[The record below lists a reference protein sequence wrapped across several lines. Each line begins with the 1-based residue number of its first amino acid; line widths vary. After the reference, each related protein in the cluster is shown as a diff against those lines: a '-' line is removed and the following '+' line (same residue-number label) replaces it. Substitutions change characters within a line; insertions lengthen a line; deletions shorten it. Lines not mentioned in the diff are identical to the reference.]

1 MAALALRAVD
11 PRGNGQSDIRGGEWF
26 DSGPVRLRT
35 VEMDRESIERSD
47 FPLVRRGY
55 DPAAVGAHLQAL
67 AAAVQ
72 ELTQRAAGVDA
83 EPSLGTAAATR
94 VQGILEAA
102 QATAGEIEREAQQDA
117 QRTREQAAGE
127 LERAR
132 AHVETLA
139 RAAAALLARVQS
151 LDGEVGTLARGLR
164 TEGASQP
171 GISHADAPLTD
182 VSQPAPAAENEPKVS
197 PLPVAVPLA
206 EERPEAVSPGS
217 GAAGEERETSPALA
231 PTAEKLPVAEAEPE
245 VVVPQRA
252 EDLEVVPQKNEDL
265 DGARLVALNM
275 ALSGEP
281 REQTDRY
288 LADSFQLSDR
298 AKLLDEVYAAIEG

>member
-1 MAALALRAVD
+1 MRS
-11 PRGNGQSDIRGGEWF
+11 GWF

-35 VEMDRESIERSD
+35 VEMDPESIERSD

-67 AAAVQ
+67 AAAAQ
-72 ELTQRAAGVDA
+72 ELTRRVASVDA

-102 QATAGEIEREAQQDA
+102 QATAGEIEREARRDA
-117 QRTREQAAGE
+117 QRTCEQAAGE

-132 AHVETLA
+132 AHVDTLA
-139 RAAAALLARVQS
+139 RAAAALLAQVRS
-151 LDGEVGTLARGLR
+151 LDGEVGALANSLR
-164 TEGASQP
+164 TEGASRP
-171 GISHADAPLTD
+171 GISEVDAPLKDT
-182 VSQPAPAAENEPKVS
+182 SQPAPAVESEPKVS
-197 PLPVAVPLA
+197 PPAAVPLA
-206 EERPEAVSPGS
+206 EERPEVALPGA
-217 GAAGEERETSPALA
+217 GAAGGAGGVGAAGAEHEARETSAALVPPA
-231 PTAEKLPVAEAEPE
+231 EQLPVAEAEPE
-245 VVVPQRA
+245 AVPPKA
-252 EDLEVVPQKNEDL
+252 EDLEDKEVSQKNEDL

-298 AKLLDEVYAAIEG
+298 AKLIDEVYAAIEG

>member
-1 MAALALRAVD
+1 MPTLVQL
-11 PRGNGQSDIRGGEWF
+11 
-26 DSGPVRLRT
+26 
-35 VEMDRESIERSD
+35 DRESIERSD

-67 AAAVQ
+67 AAAAQ
-72 ELTQRAAGVDA
+72 ELSQRAASVGA

-94 VQGILEAA
+94 VRGILEAA
-102 QATAGEIEREAQQDA
+102 QTTAAEIEREAQRDA
-117 QRTREQAAGE
+117 QRTREEAAGE

-139 RAAAALLARVQS
+139 RAAAALLTQVQS
-151 LDGEVGTLARGLR
+151 LDGEVSALARSLR
-164 TEGASQP
+164 AENASQGETSHG
-171 GISHADAPLTD
+171 GISHEDTP
-182 VSQPAPAAENEPKVS
+182 QPAPAAE
-197 PLPVAVPLA
+197 
-206 EERPEAVSPGS
+206 
-217 GAAGEERETSPALA
+217 EERETSPALVPA
-231 PTAEKLPVAEAEPE
+231 AEELSAAEEEPETSPALVPAAEELSAAEAEPE
-245 VVVPQRA
+245 AVPQRA
-252 EDLEVVPQKNEDL
+252 EDL

-298 AKLLDEVYAAIEG
+298 AKLLDEVYAAVGG

>member
-1 MAALALRAVD
+1 
-11 PRGNGQSDIRGGEWF
+11 
-26 DSGPVRLRT
+26 
-35 VEMDRESIERSD
+35 MDRESIERSD

-139 RAAAALLARVQS
+139 RAAAALLAQVRS
-151 LDGEVGTLARGLR
+151 LDEEVGALARSLR
-164 TEGASQP
+164 AEGASQP
-171 GISHADAPLTD
+171 GISHVDAPLKDT
-182 VSQPAPAAENEPKVS
+182 SQPAPAAESEPKVS
-197 PLPVAVPLA
+197 PPAAVPLA
-206 EERPEAVSPGS
+206 EERPEAALPGA
-217 GAAGEERETSPALA
+217 GAAGAEHEERETSPALVS
-231 PTAEKLPVAEAEPE
+231 PPEKLPVAEAEPE
-245 VVVPQRA
+245 VVPQKV